1 MRRWVAASLV
11 AAAVCASPFALADF
25 VRTLTGAAAFG
36 DWRID
41 APGLRFRITSA
52 DLPPPGASPSFSNPP
67 QTTTRAPGA
76 SPKAPFGFTV
86 EPFAEGLNGP
96 RVLRTAPNGDVFV
109 AESGG
114 GRILVLRNADAPEK
128 SVEVSVF
135 AEKLEKPYGIAFWPP
150 GPEPKYVY
158 VATPAQVARYP
169 YKNGDAI
176 PSGPAE
182 KVVGLPDG
190 EGHWTRDLAVSTDGK
205 TIFASVGSVSNDGE
219 EVKPLAGLEA
229 FRKTHALGAA
239 WGPEAGRADVLAF
252 GPDGGGLHVFAT
264 GLRNCSGMA
273 VQPQSSALWCVV
285 NERDGLGD
293 DLPPD
298 YATSVGEGKFY
309 GWPWYYI
316 GDHEDPAKGKERTD
330 LKGQVTVPD
339 VLLQPHSAPLG
350 LVFYNS
356 SHFPAKFRDGA
367 FVTMHGSWNRAKRT
381 GYKVVRLVFDNGRPT
396 GEYEDFLGGF
406 VNDDDKVWG
415 RPVGVTVT
423 RNGDL
428 LVSDDLGGT
437 VWRVRYTGG

>member
-1 MRRWVAASLV
+1 MRGWVALGLV
-11 AAAVCASPFALADF
+11 AALAGVSPFAHADF

-41 APGLRFRITSA
+41 APGLRFRITPA
-52 DLPPPGASPSFSNPP
+52 DLPPPGASPAIANPP
-67 QTTTRAPGA
+67 ETVARAPGA
-76 SPKAPFGFTV
+76 LPKAPFGFTV
-86 EPFAEGLNGP
+86 ETFAEGLNQP
-96 RVLRTAPNGDVFV
+96 RVLRTAPNGDIFV
-109 AESGG
+109 AEAGG
-114 GRILVLRNADAPEK
+114 GRILVLRNADDPDKPA
-128 SVEVSVF
+128 EVSVF
-135 AEKLEKPYGIAFWPP
+135 TEKLEKPYGVAFWPP
-150 GPEPKYVY
+150 GPDPKYVY

-169 YKNGDAI
+169 YKSGDLVA
-176 PSGPAE
+176 SGPAE

-190 EGHWTRDLAVSTDGK
+190 KGHLTRDLAVSADGK
-205 TIFASVGSVSNDGE
+205 TIFASVGSESNDGE

-252 GPDGGGLHVFAT
+252 NPDGGALRVFAT
-264 GLRNCSGMA
+264 GLRNCSGLA
-273 VQPQSSALWCVV
+273 VQPEPSALWCVV

-298 YATSVGEGKFY
+298 YATTVGDGKFY
-309 GWPWYYI
+309 GWPWFYI
-316 GDHEDPAKGKERTD
+316 GDHEDPAKGKERPD

-350 LVFYNS
+350 LAFYTS

-367 FVTMHGSWNRAKRT
+367 FVAMHGSWNRAKRT

-396 GEYEDFLGGF
+396 GEYEDFLVGF
-406 VNDDDKVWG
+406 VNEDDSVWG
-415 RPVGVTVT
+415 RPTGVTVT
-423 RNGDL
+423 KGGDL

-437 VWRVRYTGG
+437 IWRVRYTGG